1 MRRLS
6 EKADSP
12 RWEAISPS
20 RRRLT
25 TAATTLLVVLISVP
39 AASAQSA
46 SGPRL
51 DGRALTIEESIALSL
66 EQNRSI
72 RDARL
77 QLLTAERQVKEA
89 RGRAMPDISV
99 NASFTRNL
107 QPLESLLPAIIFDP
121 TADPD
126 DFIAVRFGADNNW
139 SSALS
144 VSQPLFD
151 YSVFVGLK
159 VASQFRQLQVEG
171 VRGAAQQ
178 AATSTRRA
186 FHEVL
191 LARERFRLTESSVQ
205 RLRQTLEE
213 TRARNQE
220 GLASDYDVLRL
231 EVELGNL
238 EPQLRQASDILAAA
252 GRGLAIAMGL
262 DIESTFTPLGS
273 LREIDVTTRTADTA
287 ESRSLVEVVGEPRAL
302 AMSYDD
308 LLARALAERSDLR
321 QARINRNLSQAQVKA
336 TMSDLFPS
344 LSGFYNYSLTAQE
357 NGRPDF
363 FGENSRQQATVMQAG
378 IQVEIPL
385 FSGFQNSARL
395 QQQKIAVDRS
405 NSSLALLR
413 DQATNQLRTLLDA
426 LDETR
431 LRAQAQA
438 RAVDQANL
446 GFEIASAQYREG
458 VSSRLEVVDAEN
470 ALRQAEFNFAQA
482 VYDHLNAQADF
493 DLAVGRVPLV
503 DDTSITN
510 AGIR

>member
-1 MRRLS
+1 MAFNPSRSALTI
-6 EKADSP
+6 AAAGLLAL
-12 RWEAISPS
+12 AIS
-20 RRRLT
+20 
-25 TAATTLLVVLISVP
+25 AP
-39 AASAQSA
+39 AASAQPA
-46 SGPRL
+46 TGPRL
-51 DGRALTIEESIALSL
+51 NGRALTLEESVALAL

-89 RGRAMPDISV
+89 RGRAMPDISA

-151 YSVFVGLK
+151 YNVFVGLR
-159 VASQFRQLQVEG
+159 VAGRFRQLQVEG
-171 VRGAAQQ
+171 VRGSAQQ
-178 AATSTRRA
+178 AATSTRKA

-213 TRARNQE
+213 TRARNRE

-238 EPQLRQASDILAAA
+238 EPQLRRASDMREAAR
-252 GRGLAIAMGL
+252 RGLSIAMGL
-262 DIESTFTPLGS
+262 DIESSFTPLGS
-273 LREIDVTTRTADTA
+273 LREIDVATRTAETA
-287 ESRSLVEVVGEPRAL
+287 ESRSLVDVVGEPQAL
-302 AMSYDD
+302 AMRYDD
-308 LLARALAERSDLR
+308 LLARALSERSDLR
-321 QARINRNLSQAQVKA
+321 QARINHELSQAQVQA

-344 LSGFYNYSLTAQE
+344 LSGFYNYSLSAQE

-363 FGENSRQQATVMQAG
+363 FGENSQQQATMMQAG
-378 IQVEIPL
+378 IQIEIPL
-385 FSGFQNSARL
+385 FSGFQKTARL
-395 QQQKIAVDRS
+395 QQQKIAVERS
-405 NSSLALLR
+405 NTGLALLR
-413 DQATNQLRTLLDA
+413 DQATNEVRTLLDA

-446 GFEIASAQYREG
+446 GYQIASAQYREG

-503 DDTSITN
+503 DDISTTN
-510 AGIR
+510 DGNR

>member
-1 MRRLS
+1 MRRFS
-6 EKADSP
+6 KKVNRPGRVTFSP
-12 RWEAISPS
+12 PVI
-20 RRRLT
+20 RLT
-25 TAATTLLVVLISVP
+25 TAAATLLAVAISVP
-39 AASAQSA
+39 TASAQPA
-46 SGPRL
+46 TGLRL
-51 DGRALTIEESIALSL
+51 DGRALTLEECLALAL

-77 QLLTAERQVKEA
+77 QLLTAERQVREA
-89 RGRAMPDISV
+89 RGRAMPDITA

-151 YSVFVGLK
+151 YSVFVGLR
-159 VASQFRQLQVEG
+159 VASQFRQLNVEG
-171 VRGAAQQ
+171 VRGVAQQ
-178 AATSTRRA
+178 AATSTRKA

-191 LARERFRLTESSVQ
+191 LARERLRLTESSVQ

-213 TRARNQE
+213 TRARSQA

-238 EPQLRQASDILAAA
+238 EPQLRQASDMLAAA
-252 GRGLAIAMGL
+252 RRGLAIAVGL
-262 DIESTFTPLGS
+262 DIESIFTPLGS
-273 LREIDVTTRTADTA
+273 LREIDVTTRSAETA

-302 AMSYDD
+302 EISYDD

-321 QARINRNLSQAQVKA
+321 QARINHNLSRAQVQA

-344 LSGFYNYSLTAQE
+344 ISGFYNYSLSAQE

-363 FGENSRQQATVMQAG
+363 FGENSQQRATMMQAG

-385 FSGFQNSARL
+385 FSGFQKTARL
-395 QQQKIAVDRS
+395 QQQKIAVERS
-405 NSSLALLR
+405 NTSLALLR
-413 DQATNQLRTLLDA
+413 DQAANQVRTLLDA

-431 LRAQAQA
+431 LRAAAQA
-438 RAVDQANL
+438 RAVEQANL

-493 DLAVGRVPLV
+493 DQAVGRVPLV
-503 DDTSITN
+503 DDISTTN
-510 AGIR
+510 VENR